1 MLWIMCSMLK
11 PDIYKNAALKYRN
24 YAILIY
30 TAKWQNILVSFLG
43 LAHIFR
49 WKAVSCYALINDKQ
63 L

>member
-1 MLWIMCSMLK
+1 MLK
-11 PDIYKNAALKYRN
+11 PGIYKNAALKYRN

-49 WKAVSCYALINDKQ
+49 WKAVSCYALINNKQ